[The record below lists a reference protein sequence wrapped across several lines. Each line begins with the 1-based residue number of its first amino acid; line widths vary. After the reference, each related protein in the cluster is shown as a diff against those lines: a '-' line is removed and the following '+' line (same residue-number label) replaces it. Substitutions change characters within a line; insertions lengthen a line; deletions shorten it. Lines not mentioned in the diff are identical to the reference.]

1 MKCLDLSINYRY
13 GLILIMLLCFTISLS
28 ASEGG
33 YAMTGL
39 GKSISGSV
47 SGNMA
52 SIYWDGVM
60 SMKNNVSSLNAIS
73 ELQGGVAFELNQY
86 VGLNSIIAIGKGIN
100 AFDRHFGTGL
110 MINRIDVQG
119 LAFITID
126 DTMNGLGYSG
136 FVKSGE
142 SKFSITEVN
151 ICFSGAE
158 SKLGYGINGKISY
171 GDGERKTFMSYGGD
185 IGARYI
191 VIENIGKSIDSLGI
205 GISIKDIAGNRI
217 FWSDGEKEKSD
228 MLIDAGAGCIIN
240 VELGILKEFS
250 KRIKMEIGTG
260 MEDLNISSI
269 LPKAGM
275 AIELISIDK
284 DSFEKQKLMGIIG
297 YDGRRI
303 RGGLKLQLGELTIGF
318 TSGYSFGSLES
329 FISENIDIE
338 ISRVF

>member
-1 MKCLDLSINYRY
+1 MKCFDLSINHRF

-39 GKSISGSV
+39 GKSITGSV
-47 SGNMA
+47 SGNMV
-52 SIYWDGVM
+52 SMYWDGVM
-60 SMKNNVSSLNAIS
+60 SMKSNVSLLH
-73 ELQGGVAFELNQY
+73 EMDGLQAGIGFELSQY
-86 VGLNSIIAIGKGIN
+86 VGLNSILAIGKGIN
-100 AFDRHFGTGL
+100 AYNRHFGTGL

-119 LAFITID
+119 LAFMTID

-136 FVKSGE
+136 FVRSGE
-142 SKFSITEVN
+142 TKFSITEVN

-158 SKLGYGINGKISY
+158 RKLGYGINGKISY
-171 GDGERKTFMSYGGD
+171 GDAERKTFMSYGGD

-191 VIENIGKSIDSLGI
+191 VIENMGKSIDSLGI
-205 GISIKDIAGNRI
+205 VISIKDIVGNRI
-217 FWSDGEKEKSD
+217 FWSDGEREKSS
-228 MLIDAGAGCIIN
+228 MLLDVSAGCMIN

-275 AIELISIDK
+275 TIELISTDK
-284 DSFEKQKLMGIIG
+284 GSFEKQKLMGIIG

-303 RGGLKLQLGELTIGF
+303 RGGLKLQIGELMIGF

-329 FISENIDIE
+329 FISENINIE
-338 ISRVF
+338 IIKSF